1 VISFGQLHRRQEWL
15 HPCPLGGLQGAVRES
30 RRFSARWKL
39 ADSHG
44 KTLSMVMTWEFTFG
58 MLDHSY
64 YFIVSHGL

>member
-15 HPCPLGGLQGAVRES
+15 HPCPLGGLQGAVRFL

-44 KTLSMVMTWEFTFG
+44 KN
-58 MLDHSY
+58 H
-64 YFIVSHGL
+64 IHGDDMGI